1 MKLRLI
7 YFGVFLLACQNN
19 KTQHH
24 YHSFENAKWNTDSI
38 VIFDFDNIDT
48 RFSYDAHLKIRH
60 SVDYQFQNLFLFS
73 EFNEKKDTL
82 EVFLSEKNGKW
93 LGKGF
98 GDIKEVDALIL
109 KNIRFNNINK
119 NSFSFEMAMRHN
131 GLEKIIELEGILA
144 IGVSLHRNE

>member
-1 MKLRLI
+1 MRIRLI
-7 YFGVFLLACQNN
+7 YIFMFLLACQNN
-19 KTQHH
+19 KTQYQ
-24 YHSFENAKWNTDSI
+24 YHSFENEKWNTDSV
-38 VIFDFDNIDT
+38 VIFNFENVDT
-48 RFSYDAHLKIRH
+48 TSSYDAHLKIRH
-60 SVDYQFQNLFLFS
+60 SADYKFQNLFLFS

-119 NSFSFEMAMRHN
+119 NSFSFEMAMRHK

>member
-1 MKLRLI
+1 MNPRLI
-7 YFGVFLLACQNN
+7 YFCMFLLACQNN

-38 VIFDFDNIDT
+38 VIFDLDNVDT
-48 RFSYDAHLKIRH
+48 IFSYDAHLKIRH
-60 SVDYQFQNLFLFS
+60 SVGYQFQNLFLFS

-98 GDIKEVDALIL
+98 GDIKEVDVLIS

-131 GLEKIIELEGILA
+131 GLEKTIELEGILA
-144 IGVSLHRNE
+144 LGVSLHRNE

>member
-7 YFGVFLLACQNN
+7 YFCMFLLACQNN

-38 VIFDFDNIDT
+38 VIFEFDNVDT
-48 RFSYDAHLKIRH
+48 IFSYDAHLKIRH
-60 SVDYQFQNLFLFS
+60 SADYHFQNLFLFF

-82 EVFLSEKNGKW
+82 EVFLSEKSGKW

-98 GDIKEVDALIL
+98 GDIKEVESLIL

-119 NSFSFEMAMRHN
+119 NSLSFEMAMRHN

-144 IGVSLHRNE
+144 VGVSLHRNE